1 MSDTKKCFAKCSFF
15 FTNLFQDKSLY
26 CPRLFT
32 VTKNFFTVTKNFN
45 TALTLSGINCIESF
59 LVKIVVSF
67 IKLLSINLDEYSFFL
82 GQIR

>member
-15 FTNLFQDKSLY
+15 FTNIFQDKSLY
-26 CPRLFT
+26 CPRL
-32 VTKNFFTVTKNFN
+32 FTVTKNFN

-82 GQIR
+82 GQTR